1 MLLESKADITFTAEE
16 MIFMKAKEKIAL
28 ECGDSLLE
36 LTPEEIKVK
45 GTDIKMNQ

>member
-1 MLLESKADITFTAEE
+1 
-16 MIFMKAKEKIAL
+16 MKAKEKIAL